1 MWRRRSGCSLV
12 VHDPHERFVKRPAPF
27 RTAAV
32 KAHRCSQRPELQV
45 DLADNLTTRNSLAT
59 RLRHVI
65 APTGNTGDAV
75 FRLLLL
81 SAALLMVAVV
91 LAMIFALASRSMLSI
106 RHFGFSFI
114 TNTDWNPVKNQF
126 GALPFIYGT
135 IVSSF
140 IAILISVPLSLGIA
154 IFLVEQAPEFLSR
167 PLTFLVE
174 LLAAIPSVVYGLWGI
189 FVLAPFLRNYVEPP
203 LQNAFGWLPLFQGP
217 ITGIGLLTGGV
228 ILAIMVTPIISA
240 VVRDV
245 LAAVPSS
252 QREAA
257 LALGATKWETTRVVL
272 VNGAPG
278 IAGAVILGL
287 GRAIGET
294 MAVTMVIGNR
304 AQISAS
310 LFHPSYT
317 IASVIANEFTE
328 ATQDLYLSSLI
339 ELGLILFLVTFLVN
353 AFARILVWNVTRNN
367 GGVAAA

>member
-1 MWRRRSGCSLV
+1 MTPDTRLQTAFWDWRRTLS
-12 VHDPHERFVKRPAPF
+12 
-27 RTAAV
+27 
-32 KAHRCSQRPELQV
+32 
-45 DLADNLTTRNSLAT
+45 
-59 RLRHVI
+59 
-65 APTGNTGDAV
+65 PTGNAGDAV
-75 FRLLLL
+75 FRSLMFA
-81 SAALLMVAVV
+81 AALV
-91 LAMIFALASRSMLSI
+91 LLVIVGAMIFALASKSMLSI
-106 RHFGFSFI
+106 RHFGLGFI
-114 TNTDWNPVKNQF
+114 TSREWNPVRNQF

-135 IVSSF
+135 LMSSL

-154 IFLVEQAPEFLSR
+154 IFLVEQAPQYLAR

-189 FVLAPFLRNYVEPP
+189 FVLAPFLRVHVEPA
-203 LQNAFGWLPLFQGP
+203 LARWFGWLPFFQGP

-228 ILAIMVTPIISA
+228 ILAIMVTPIISSI
-240 VVRDV
+240 VRDV
-245 LAAVPSS
+245 LTAVSSS

-304 AQISAS
+304 PEISLS
-310 LFHPSYT
+310 LFEPSYT

-328 ATQDLYLSSLI
+328 ATQDLYLSALV
-339 ELGLILFLVTFLVN
+339 ELGLILFFVTFIVN
-353 AFARILVWNVTRNN
+353 AIARLLVWQVTRKT
-367 GGVAAA
+367 GGLARAA

>member
-1 MWRRRSGCSLV
+1 M
-12 VHDPHERFVKRPAPF
+12 DQI
-27 RTAAV
+27 TQQ
-32 KAHRCSQRPELQV
+32 QRPPLSKAAA
-45 DLADNLTTRNSLAT
+45 LWRALS
-59 RLRHVI
+59 
-65 APTGNTGDAV
+65 PTGNKGDAI
-75 FRLLLL
+75 FRVLLLAAAGL
-81 SAALLMVAVV
+81 MMLIVGSMIAALA
-91 LAMIFALASRSMLSI
+91 AKSIPSI
-106 RHFGFSFI
+106 RQFGFSFI
-114 TNTDWNPVKNQF
+114 SGREWNPVKSEF

-135 IVSSF
+135 VVSSV

-154 IFLVEQAPEFLSR
+154 IFLVEQAPHYLAR
-167 PLTFLVE
+167 PVIFLVE

-189 FVLAPFLRNYVEPP
+189 FVLAPFLRVHVEPP
-203 LQNAFGWLPLFQGP
+203 LQHWFGWLPLFKGP
-217 ITGIGLLTGGV
+217 ITGIGLLTGGI

-272 VNGAPG
+272 VNAAPG

-310 LFHPSYT
+310 LFDPSYT

-328 ATQDLYLSSLI
+328 ATQELYLSSLV
-339 ELGLILFLVTFLVN
+339 ELGLILFFVTFVVN
-353 AFARILVWNVTRNN
+353 GIARVLVWNVTRKTS
-367 GGVAAA
+367 GVGSAV